1 MNWWKKYRFT
11 FNFLA
16 IAVLLEV
23 LWVFVAWLWM
33 RSFFLAGLIMT
44 LALPAVGL
52 VYFLLPEEKRSLCTA
67 ADLKVLN
74 LIARIAFGI
83 TALFAGFVL
92 SGMHLHLPEIF
103 LNRGLFYALLVQFL
117 LHIFAIIS
125 FSGLAVMPPKGYR
138 KKPALLLLGIY
149 LVSTLMQILV
159 FPAVLILYA

>member
-16 IAVLLEV
+16 ITVLLEV
-23 LWVFVAWLWM
+23 LWCFVAWLWM
-33 RSFFLAGLIMT
+33 PRFFAAGLIMT

-52 VYFLLPEEKRSLCTA
+52 VYLLLPEEKRALCTEK
-67 ADLKVLN
+67 DLKVLN

-83 TALFAGFVL
+83 TALFAAFVL
-92 SGMHLHLPEIF
+92 SGMHLHLPQSF
-103 LNRGLFYALLVQFL
+103 LDRLLYVYLAQLL
-117 LHIFAIIS
+117 LHVFAVIS
-125 FSGLAVMPPKGYR
+125 FSGLAVLPPKGYR

-159 FPAVLILYA
+159 LQAIATTYA

>member
-23 LWVFVAWLWM
+23 LWCFVAWLWM
-33 RSFFLAGLIMT
+33 PRFFAAGLVMT

-52 VYFLLPEEKRSLCTA
+52 VYLLLPEEKRALCTEK
-67 ADLKVLN
+67 DLKVLN

-83 TALFAGFVL
+83 TALFAAFVL
-92 SGMHLHLPEIF
+92 SGMHLHLPQSF
-103 LNRGLFYALLVQFL
+103 LDRLLYVYLAQFL
-117 LHIFAIIS
+117 LHVFAVIS
-125 FSGLAVMPPKGYR
+125 FSGLAVLPPKGHR

-149 LVSTLMQILV
+149 LVSTFMQIL
-159 FPAVLILYA
+159 FLQSIATTYA

>member
-23 LWVFVAWLWM
+23 LWCFAVWLWM
-33 RSFFLAGLIMT
+33 RSFFLAGLVMT

-52 VYFLLPEEKRSLCTA
+52 VYLLLPEEKRALCTEK
-67 ADLKVLN
+67 DLKILN

-83 TALFAGFVL
+83 TALSACFVL
-92 SGMHLHLPEIF
+92 SGMHMHMPQSF
-103 LNRGLFYALLVQFL
+103 LDRLSYILLAQFL
-117 LHIFAIIS
+117 LHVFAVIS
-125 FSGLAVMPPKGYR
+125 FSGLAVLPPKGHR

-149 LVSTLMQILV
+149 LVSTFMQMLV
-159 FPAVLILYA
+159 SAMIYA

>member
-16 IAVLLEV
+16 ITVLLEV
-23 LWVFVAWLWM
+23 LWCFVVWLWIP
-33 RSFFLAGLIMT
+33 RFFLAGLVMT

-52 VYFLLPEEKRSLCTA
+52 VYLLLPEEKRALCTEK
-67 ADLKVLN
+67 DLKVLN

-92 SGMHLHLPEIF
+92 SGMHHHLPESF
-103 LNRGLFYALLVQFL
+103 LDKGLFYALLVQFL
-117 LHIFAIIS
+117 LHIFAIIV
-125 FSGLAVMPPKGYR
+125 FSGLAVLPPKGYR

-159 FPAVLILYA
+159 FPAVLMLYA